1 MAKGTVDD
9 NGKVQVDFPTVF
21 KALVGIVS
29 TLVISFIIGL
39 TGWLWAV
46 RSDLAS
52 FGEKLDGLA
61 DTTNRH
67 QVQIDRQDERIR
79 ALEISK

>member
-1 MAKGTVDD
+1 
-9 NGKVQVDFPTVF
+9 
-21 KALVGIVS
+21 
-29 TLVISFIIGL
+29 VISFIIGL